1 MERTEFAN
9 KIHEALLDLGDELVA
24 VWNEYCSKNNYMEDY
39 VYQMYEFDEHY
50 EGCTPT
56 QIVTALADDFD
67 INQDFF
73 RFTRYGTTSFS
84 DPTEG
89 IDEYELDDLTSYIE
103 RTCDWLHCNALQE
116 IIDEHEEETSE
127 DED

>member
-1 MERTEFAN
+1 MERTELAN
-9 KIHEALLDLGDELVA
+9 RIHEALLDLGNELVS
-24 VWNEYCSKNNYMEDY
+24 VWNEYCLKNKYQDDY
-39 VYQMYEFDEHY
+39 IYQMYEFDEEY

-56 QIVTALADDFD
+56 QIVKTLVDDFD

-73 RFTRYGTTSFS
+73 RYTQYGTKSFS
-84 DPTEG
+84 DPTDG

-103 RTCDWLHCNALQE
+103 RNLDWLHCNTLRE
-116 IIDEHEEETSE
+116 IFYEFE

>member
-1 MERTEFAN
+1 MERTELAN
-9 KIHEALLDLGDELVA
+9 RIREALLDLGDELVS
-24 VWNEYCSKNNYMEDY
+24 VWNEYCLKNNYGDDY
-39 VYQMYEFDEHY
+39 IYQMYEFDEQY

-56 QIVTALADDFD
+56 QIVETLVDDFD

-73 RFTRYGTTSFS
+73 RYTQYGTKSFS
-84 DPTEG
+84 DPADG

-103 RTCDWLHCNALQE
+103 RNFDWLHCNTLQD
-116 IIDEHEEETSE
+116 ILDEYE